1 MAKTLYFLGI
11 GGIGMSALARFFMQR
26 GDTVYGYDLTPS
38 PITQKLEEEGAHIHY
53 TEDVSAIPLQVDFV
67 VYTPAVPSTHAELV
81 YFHQHGTPVY
91 KRSQVLGHLAQGHP
105 TLAVAGTH
113 GKTTTTAMLA
123 QLLAPYRHL
132 LAFIGGVAKN
142 FDSNVIL
149 TPDYDTVVAEADE
162 FDRSFLTLFPTLA
175 IITSLDAD
183 HLDIYG
189 DRQHLVESF
198 QLFADQT
205 DRDGHLL
212 IHEKVADQISHP
224 HKLIYGTGEHCEFR
238 IADIVLG
245 DCQAHFTLHT
255 PDGQQL
261 PVTIGVSG
269 THNVLNAAA
278 AVAAGHLIGLTPAQ
292 IQERMAAFCGV
303 KRRFDYRIRRDD
315 LIYIDDYAHHPEEI
329 RAILNAVKKLY
340 ADKEL
345 TVIFQPHLYTR
356 TRDFGSQFAEVLA
369 LADRVI
375 LLDIYPAREKPIP
388 GITSQWLLDMIHCD
402 HKVLIAKEKV
412 VPYLQ
417 QNRPQVLLTVGAGD
431 IDRLV
436 KPITENL

>member
-1 MAKTLYFLGI
+1 
-11 GGIGMSALARFFMQR
+11 MSALARFFMQR

-38 PITQKLEEEGAHIHY
+38 PITQKLEEEGAHINY
-53 TEDVSAIPLQVDFV
+53 TEDVSAIPPQVDFV

-81 YFHQHGTPVY
+81 YFQQHGTPVY

-224 HKLIYGTGEHCEFR
+224 HKLIYGTGAHCDFR

-292 IQERMAAFCGV
+292 IQERMTAFCGV

-388 GITSQWLLDMIHCD
+388 GITSQWLLDMIPCVR
-402 HKVLIAKEKV
+402 KVLIAKEEV

-436 KPITENL
+436 KPIEEGI

>member
-26 GDTVYGYDLTPS
+26 GDIVYGYDLTPS
-38 PITQKLEEEGAHIHY
+38 PITQKLEQEGARIHY
-53 TEDVSAIPLQVDFV
+53 TEDVTAIPSHVDFV
-67 VYTPAVPSTHAELV
+67 VYTPAVPTTHTELI
-81 YFHQHGTPVY
+81 YFHQQGIPVY
-91 KRSQVLGHLAQGHP
+91 KRSQVLGHLSKGHP

-123 QLLAPYRHL
+123 QLLAPYRRL
-132 LAFIGGVAKN
+132 VAFIGGVAKN
-142 FDSNVIL
+142 FNSNVIL
-149 TPDYDTVVAEADE
+149 NPDYDTMVAEADE

-189 DRQHLVESF
+189 DKKHLVESF
-198 QLFADQT
+198 QLFADQI

-224 HKLIYGTGEHCEFR
+224 HKLTYGIGERCDFR
-238 IADIVLG
+238 ATDIVLG
-245 DCQAHFTLHT
+245 DCQASFVLHT
-255 PDGQQL
+255 HDGQQL

-269 THNVLNAAA
+269 MHNVLNATAACAA
-278 AVAAGHLIGLTPAQ
+278 AHIIGLSSQQ
-292 IQERMAAFCGV
+292 IAERMAAFCGV
-303 KRRFDYRIRRDD
+303 QRRFDYRISRDD

-329 RAILNAVKKLY
+329 RAILNAVRKLY
-340 ADKEL
+340 PDKEL

-356 TRDFGSQFAEVLA
+356 TRDFGTQFAEVLA
-369 LADRVI
+369 IADRVI
-375 LLDIYPAREKPIP
+375 LLDIYPAREKPLP
-388 GITSQWLLDMIHCD
+388 GITSQWLLDMIACD
-402 HKVLIAKEKV
+402 HKILIPKTEV
-412 VPYLQ
+412 VSYLQ
-417 QNRPQVLLTVGAGD
+417 NHRPQVLLTIGAGD

-436 KPITENL
+436 APLTAGL

>member
-1 MAKTLYFLGI
+1 
-11 GGIGMSALARFFMQR
+11 
-26 GDTVYGYDLTPS
+26 
-38 PITQKLEEEGAHIHY
+38 
-53 TEDVSAIPLQVDFV
+53 
-67 VYTPAVPSTHAELV
+67 
-81 YFHQHGTPVY
+81 
-91 KRSQVLGHLAQGHP
+91 
-105 TLAVAGTH
+105 
-113 GKTTTTAMLA
+113 MLA

-224 HKLIYGTGEHCEFR
+224 HKLIYGTGAHCDFR

-292 IQERMAAFCGV
+292 IQERMTAFCGV

-388 GITSQWLLDMIHCD
+388 GITSQWLLDMIPCVR
-402 HKVLIAKEKV
+402 KVLIAKEEV

-436 KPITENL
+436 KPIEEGI

>member
-1 MAKTLYFLGI
+1 
-11 GGIGMSALARFFMQR
+11 MSALARFFMQR

-81 YFHQHGTPVY
+81 YFQQHGTPVY

-224 HKLIYGTGEHCEFR
+224 HKLIYGTGAHCDFR

-292 IQERMAAFCGV
+292 IQERMSAFCGV

-315 LIYIDDYAHHPEEI
+315 LIYIDDYAHHPDEI

-388 GITSQWLLDMIHCD
+388 GITSQWLLDMIPCGR
-402 HKVLIAKEKV
+402 KVLIAKEEV

-436 KPITENL
+436 KPIEEGI